1 MENNMEDIARQ
12 LRKPMG
18 SQGQEISQRMN
29 DSNSNMVNKTIDSL
43 NIQLGQSI
51 VEIGAG
57 NGITSRPVLETIG
70 KHGKY
75 IAIDY
80 SKDMLKLVD
89 KNLKGMGFYNFEII
103 HGDCTKIDAELVKEP
118 DGIFACNLLYFID
131 DLTKFVQHVKSWLP
145 SKAKMSFS
153 VRSKET
159 MEQFPF
165 TKFNF
170 NIRTI
175 NDYIKEFNAA
185 GVDVE
190 INVFNDEGKAIDG
203 KIVKTDFYILHA
215 KL

>member
-1 MENNMEDIARQ
+1 
-12 LRKPMG
+12 
-18 SQGQEISQRMN
+18 
-29 DSNSNMVNKTIDSL
+29 
-43 NIQLGQSI
+43 
-51 VEIGAG
+51 
-57 NGITSRPVLETIG
+57 
-70 KHGKY
+70 
-75 IAIDY
+75 
-80 SKDMLKLVD
+80 
-89 KNLKGMGFYNFEII
+89 
-103 HGDCTKIDAELVKEP
+103 
-118 DGIFACNLLYFID
+118 
-131 DLTKFVQHVKSWLP
+131 
-145 SKAKMSFS
+145 
-153 VRSKET
+153 